1 MGFVTV
7 SEASPGIKYC
17 RIRNQERRVERRQEE
32 ETVSAFIAGGTGV
45 DAAMI
50 IDGGERRFSSVSRS
64 LQDLQVVLFGLR
76 ASSEPSPSSLQGYR
90 SNPVG
95 DSNATGNSVAECN
108 KEFRKAFISI
118 SVYGFHR

>member
-1 MGFVTV
+1 MRRADESRGGGPNTRGRRMGFVTV

-50 IDGGERRFSSVSRS
+50 IDGGERRFLV
-64 LQDLQVVLFGLR
+64 
-76 ASSEPSPSSLQGYR
+76 
-90 SNPVG
+90 
-95 DSNATGNSVAECN
+95 
-108 KEFRKAFISI
+108 
-118 SVYGFHR
+118 